1 MCQLFC
7 QNLPFFLIPS
17 TVARIAAPNT
27 PSAAYMPPWLTSPV
41 FTLALFEVFTP
52 SESDL
57 LAPVFAVLTFW
68 LPDPPA
74 LFPAIC
80 WPAPPCAPFPF
91 WFVLSCAPF
100 PLWSAFPFWF
110 PFGAVCLTC
119 KAFIALTT
127 AFFASSMPFITGAL
141 SAL

>member
-1 MCQLFC
+1 
-7 QNLPFFLIPS
+7 
-17 TVARIAAPNT
+17 
-27 PSAAYMPPWLTSPV
+27 MPPWLTSPV

-127 AFFASSMPFITGAL
+127 AFLPHRCPLQQEPYQHCNQKGFPPCLQLPEYRL
-141 SAL
+141 SCQEV